1 MKFLM
6 ALFLLV
12 CTSSL
17 MANEVLKWN
26 SLLLQAIKINKTPP
40 PIAARNLAIL
50 HTAIFDTANSLSS
63 QYQPYQVK
71 ISPKGKLFSGAA
83 LAQSAAYVLEK
94 IYPQQA
100 LTWESELA
108 ITKAIYPSGP
118 QLNASLNLGLEIAK
132 VIWTGRSN
140 DLNKST
146 LNQDFDSVGF
156 TDIGIW
162 IPTPP
167 KFDPGLL
174 PNWGLVKPFGLQS
187 GSQFR
192 QSGPPA
198 FSSKRYAKDYNE
210 VLKFGL
216 KDLSSRTDEETLIAK
231 FWADGSGTVTPPGH
245 WNVIAQ
251 GISSNKKLSL
261 LETSRLFAL
270 LNIALADAGISAW
283 DMKYTYNCWRPITAI
298 SEGSAD
304 ENPNTEVHN
313 NWEPLLT
320 TPPFPDYVSG
330 HSTFSSAAAT
340 ILENFFESDKM
351 HFTTHSD
358 DLPGVS
364 RTFTRFSQ
372 AAYEAGRS
380 RIFGG
385 IHFEF
390 ANKDG
395 ARAGRMVGDY
405 VYSHLL
411 LKLN

>member
-12 CTSSL
+12 CTQSL

-26 SLLLQAIKINKTPP
+26 TLLLQAIKINKTPP

-63 QYQPYQVK
+63 NYQPYQVK
-71 ISPKGKLFSGAA
+71 ISPQGKIYGRVA
-83 LAQSAAYVLEK
+83 LAQSAAFILGK

-100 LTWESELA
+100 ITWERELTK
-108 ITKAIYPSGP
+108 TKASFPSGP
-118 QLNASLNLGLEIAK
+118 LLNASTDLGLEIAK
-132 VIWTGRSN
+132 VIWLSRSN
-140 DLNKST
+140 DLNKSK
-146 LNQDFDSVGF
+146 LNEDYTSVGF
-156 TDIGIW
+156 IDIGIW
-162 IPTPP
+162 VPTPP
-167 KFDPGLL
+167 TFDPGLL
-174 PNWGLVKPFGLQS
+174 PYWGFVKPFGLLS
-187 GSQFR
+187 GNQFR

-198 FSSKRYAKDYNE
+198 FSSKKYAKDYNE
-210 VLKFGL
+210 VLKYGL
-216 KDLSSRTDEETLIAK
+216 KELSSRTDEETLIAK
-231 FWADGSGTVTPPGH
+231 FWADGGGTVTPPGH

-251 GISSNKKLSL
+251 GISSQKKLSL

-298 SEGSAD
+298 SEGNAD
-304 ENPNTEVHN
+304 ENPQTQMHN

-364 RTFTRFSQ
+364 RTFSRFSQ

-390 ANKDG
+390 ANRDG

-405 VYSHLL
+405 VYSNLL